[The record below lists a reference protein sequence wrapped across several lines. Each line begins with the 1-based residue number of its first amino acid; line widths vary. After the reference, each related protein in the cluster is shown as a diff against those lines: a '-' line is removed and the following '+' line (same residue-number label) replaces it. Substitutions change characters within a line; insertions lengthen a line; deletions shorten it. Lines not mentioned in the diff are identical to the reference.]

1 MLTVEG
7 IYDGEKVQ
15 FLEDIPFEG
24 KKKVLITFLDH
35 GTYKKG
41 LETDIVKTPAQVLL
55 ELSGSWED
63 EREAGEIVS
72 QIKKA
77 RKNST
82 KLTDGF

>member
-7 IYDGEKVQ
+7 IYDGGKVQ
-15 FLEDIPFEG
+15 FLNDIPFSGRE
-24 KKKVLITFLDH
+24 KVLITFLDRETH
-35 GTYKKG
+35 EKY
-41 LETDIVKTPAQVLL
+41 LETKTPAQVLL

-72 QIKKA
+72 QIRKA
-77 RKNST
+77 RKNSA